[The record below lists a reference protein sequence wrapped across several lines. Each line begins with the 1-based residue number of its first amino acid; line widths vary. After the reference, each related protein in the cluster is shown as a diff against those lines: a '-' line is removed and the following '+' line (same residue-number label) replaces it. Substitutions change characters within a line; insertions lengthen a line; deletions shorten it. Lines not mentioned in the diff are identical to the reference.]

1 MREALSLGGL
11 TFLVVEDQPLR
22 NRRFCKLLQALG
34 AGRVLSADAARR
46 ALEIL
51 EIGRPRVDVV
61 LCDLAMPDMD
71 GIAFIRAMA
80 ERKLAI
86 PLVIATYLERR
97 LIGSIEA
104 VAAEY
109 GVPILG
115 TIEEPVSTRKLQAIL
130 ELYPLPALSASGD
143 AAMPRSPFAPD
154 ELAGALRNGQFETRF
169 QPKVRMTTG
178 DVCGAE
184 ALVRWRHP
192 RHGLISPRDFLP
204 AIEAW
209 GLMDALTWQ
218 VLRSA
223 AESCRAWRDSGLDV
237 NVSINLSAL
246 SLDDVLFADRL
257 ADAVAEAGLE
267 ARHLFLEL
275 TESSA
280 ARDLGR
286 KLENLSRLRL
296 LGFGLSIDDYGT
308 GYSSMYR
315 LSRIPFTELKIDR
328 EFVRRAPTGASSR
341 ALLESSLQ
349 LAAKLGICA
358 VAEGVETE
366 REWKLLQSLDC
377 PVAQGFYIARPM
389 SAIEFLHWARAR
401 ARLPQ

>member
-1 MREALSLGGL
+1 MQEALNLADLSV
-11 TFLVVEDQPLR
+11 LVVEDRPLR
-22 NRRFCKLLQALG
+22 SRRFCKLLQTLG

-71 GIAFIRAMA
+71 GITFIREMA

-86 PLVIATYLERR
+86 PLVIATYLEQR
-97 LIGSIEA
+97 LIGSVEA
-104 VAAEY
+104 IAAEY
-109 GVPILG
+109 GVRILG
-115 TIEEPVSTRKLQAIL
+115 TMEEPVSARKLQAIL
-130 ELYPLPALSASGD
+130 ELHPGPAPAAPDD
-143 AAMPRSPFAPD
+143 AAAMRSPFAPD
-154 ELAGALRNGQFETRF
+154 ELAGALRNGQFEIRF

-178 DVCGAE
+178 AVCGAE

-192 RHGLISPRDFLP
+192 RYGLILPRDFLP

-237 NVSINLSAL
+237 NVSVNLSAL
-246 SLDDVLFADRL
+246 SLDDAFFADRI
-257 ADAVAEAGLE
+257 ADVVVETGLE

-275 TESSA
+275 TESAA
-280 ARDLGR
+280 ARNLGR
-286 KLENLSRLRL
+286 KLENLSRLRMM
-296 LGFGLSIDDYGT
+296 GFGLSIDDYGT

-328 EFVRRAPTGASSR
+328 EFVRDAPMRASSR

-349 LAAKLGICA
+349 LAAKLGISA

-389 SAIEFLHWARAR
+389 SAIEFLRWAGARAQ
-401 ARLPQ
+401 LPV